1 MCVVDRRV
9 ADGERAA
16 FGVDHRVGTY
26 LAGLQRNGDRER
38 LHRRA
43 RFEHVGQRA
52 ITHPLARRLVARV
65 RVVGRQIRE
74 RENLAATGVDDHE
87 PAGLRLVPLD
97 GCVQLAKREVLKP
110 RIDRQREIAAGLRR
124 AHRCNVL
131 DDVAA
136 PIDDDAAAAALAAQP
151 FLLRELHAF
160 LAAVL
165 IAGETDD
172 LRRHLPAGVIPAVFG
187 FFIQSLDLERHRSRG
202 CFGRDLP
209 REHGEILAAGGHPR
223 R

>member
-52 ITHPLARRLVARV
+52 ITHPLARHLVARV

-74 RENLAATGVDDHE
+74 CENLAATGIDDHE
-87 PAGLRLVPLD
+87 PASLRLVSLD

-136 PIDDDAAAAALAAQP
+136 PIDDDAAAAALAA
-151 FLLRELHAF
+151 F

-172 LRRHLPAGVIPAVFG
+172 LRRHLPAGVIPAVFC